1 MLPLIS
7 DIELAVQKSRTLE
20 TRLEREHGAKG
31 EGLGQE
37 IESVEKKLP
46 PETVKQLKKVN
57 KMRNEIVHEE
67 GRNRL
72 SSRREFVQLCQEI
85 ERSLNELEKPRKAQA
100 RKRRFLATTFI
111 ITASAIIYFLSQ
123 NLP

>member
-37 IESVEKKLP
+37 IESIEKKLP

-100 RKRRFLATTFI
+100 RKRRFLVTTFI